1 MQFVAFAASRAERCL
16 NRVSAGLWMRPAVE
30 RLLISTGISL
40 AHSNR
45 IASIIVFGS
54 GRLLL
59 KNDID
64 LSFQTLRES
73 YANGSR
79 PRDVISHAVGLIRGA
94 SNTNAWIHLE
104 PLDRLIEQ
112 CEAVERRRLQDDAL
126 PLFGIPFGVKDNIDV
141 ADMPTTAAC
150 PGFAYTPD
158 RSATVVQSLLDA
170 GAICLGKT
178 NLDQFATGLC
188 GVRSPY
194 GVCASIGNPLYVSG
208 GSSSGSAVA
217 VAANHVS
224 FSLGTDTGGSGRV
237 PAGFNGIVGIK
248 PTVGRVSTRGLVP
261 NCQSIDCVSIFARN
275 VAEGME
281 VLSIIDGF
289 DIEDPY
295 CQIPPT
301 VPGNIWPTPTRPF
314 TFGRLG
320 KADLQF
326 FEMDECGALY
336 EEACDRMM
344 TIGGQPVEIEYA
356 PFAEAG
362 RLLFGGPWIAERRS
376 ALEPFA
382 AGNPGALL
390 DVTRRVLAGADKFS
404 AVQMFDGV
412 HRLASLRRTA
422 EKLLASISVM
432 VVPTAPRP
440 YTIEELNRNP
450 IELNNRF
457 GYYSYFANLLGLCA
471 IAVPNGEL
479 SCGVP
484 MGVTLLAPA
493 WSDERLGVLASEF
506 EMETKISSA
515 ARSGNGSAERR
526 LFGVG

>member
-1 MQFVAFAASRAERCL
+1 MSLSRDEEVA
-16 NRVSAGLWMRPAVE
+16 
-30 RLLISTGISL
+30 
-40 AHSNR
+40 
-45 IASIIVFGS
+45 
-54 GRLLL
+54 L
-59 KNDID
+59 KNNID
-64 LSFQTLRES
+64 LSFQTLRAS
-73 YANGSR
+73 YAKGARSGDLISR
-79 PRDVISHAVGLIRGA
+79 VVSLILEA
-94 SNTNAWIHLE
+94 PNTNVWIHLE

-112 CEAVERRRLQDDAL
+112 CKAVERRREQGDEL
-126 PLFGIPFGVKDNIDV
+126 PLFGLPFGVKDNIDV
-141 ADMPTTAAC
+141 AGMPTTAAC
-150 PGFAYTPD
+150 PDFAYTPD
-158 RSATVVQSLLDA
+158 RSARAVQSLIDA

-194 GVCASIGNPLYVSG
+194 GACASIGNSLYVSG

-224 FSLGTDTGGSGRV
+224 FSLGTDTGGSGRI

-261 NCQSIDCVSIFARN
+261 NCQTIDCVSIFAGN

-281 VLSIIDGF
+281 VLSVIDGF
-289 DIEDPY
+289 DIDDPY

-301 VPGNIWPTPTRPF
+301 GLRNSRSTPDRHF
-314 TFGRLG
+314 SFGRLG

-326 FEMDECGALY
+326 FGMDECELLY
-336 EEACDRMM
+336 EDACDRMVD
-344 TIGGQPVEIEYA
+344 IGGRPVEIDYA
-356 PFAEAG
+356 PFAETG

-382 AGNPGALL
+382 SGNPDSLL
-390 DVTRRVLAGADKFS
+390 DVTRRVLEGADKFT
-404 AVQMFDGV
+404 AVQMFDAV
-412 HRLASLRRTA
+412 HRLASLRRMV
-422 EKLLASISVM
+422 EKLLTSISVM

-440 YTIEELNRNP
+440 YTIEELNGNP

-484 MGVTLLAPA
+484 MGVTLLALA
-493 WSDERLGVLASEF
+493 WSDERLGALASEF
-506 EMETKISSA
+506 EVQTKSCSA
-515 ARSGNGSAERR
+515 ARSSKGSTERT